1 MLYVAVFSMLLGDT
15 LWIESLDH
23 ANSYRIEVRTHL
35 INYVNC
41 VCRLKGRWGRE
52 GRMNRKDRD
61 LINKI

>member
-41 VCRLKGRWGRE
+41 VCRLKGRLGE
-52 GRMNRKDRD
+52 GGTDEQKRPGLN
-61 LINKI
+61 

>member
-35 INYVNC
+35 LTYVNF
-41 VCRLKGRWGRE
+41 VCHLKER
-52 GRMNRKDRD
+52 RK
-61 LINKI
+61 